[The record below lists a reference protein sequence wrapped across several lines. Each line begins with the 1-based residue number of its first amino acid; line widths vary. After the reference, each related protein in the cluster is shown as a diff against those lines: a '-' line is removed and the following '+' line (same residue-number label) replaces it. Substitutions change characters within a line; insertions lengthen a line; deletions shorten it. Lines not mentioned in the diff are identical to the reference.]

1 VYLFTVNL
9 FSGGT
14 QKEIMLPA
22 NINCYDINDTIIA
35 VSSGTTSSAKKII
48 RISGDKTFDILR
60 TLTEDK
66 HLPKQR
72 KIVPALLKIAEDFA
86 SEAKLYLFPCPH
98 SYTGENLAEIHLF
111 GCDEIVEL
119 LFSKLLALG
128 CRIAQAGEFTYRAYL
143 NAKMD
148 LSQSEAVAQI
158 ISSSNQ
164 YQLCAAQRLFGGSL
178 EQKVC
183 QIRQEILE
191 LLSLIE
197 ASLDF
202 STEDIEL
209 ITTKKAVE
217 TTKKIH
223 SELDGLLAGSIT
235 FEQIA
240 GAPSVIIAGS
250 ANAGKSSLVNALIG
264 TKRSIVS
271 SQSGTTRDC
280 LEHWLKLDKCDC
292 VLFDCAGLVAEP
304 TDIIQSLA
312 NTAVLKAI
320 NDSTVVIFCADI
332 TKEDYSTDLEILGRL
347 SKKPVI
353 YAATKCDLLTAGET
367 EEKIALSKQLFGCDF
382 VATSAKELLGLEK
395 LRKLIQQNII
405 TQTSD
410 TAEAAEKTALTARHK
425 QAVAEAIKNIE
436 NASVQLSQ
444 NNEEVAAFVLRSAL
458 QNLASFEA
466 EHIDEAILET
476 IFSQFCI
483 GK

>member
-1 VYLFTVNL
+1 
-9 FSGGT
+9 
-14 QKEIMLPA
+14 MLPA
-22 NINCYDINDTIIA
+22 NINRYDINDTIIA
-35 VSSGTTSSAKKII
+35 VSSGTTSSVKKII
-48 RISGDKTFDILR
+48 RISGDKTFDILKS
-60 TLTEDK
+60 LTEDK
-66 HLPKQR
+66 NLRKQR
-72 KIVPALLKIAEDFA
+72 EIIPALLKIAEDFTA
-86 SEAKLYLFPCPH
+86 EAKLYFFPSPH
-98 SYTGENLAEIHLF
+98 SYTGDDLAEIHLF
-111 GCDEIVEL
+111 SCDEIAAL

-128 CRIAQAGEFTYRAYL
+128 CRTAQAGEFTYRAYL

-148 LSQSEAVAQI
+148 LSQAEAVAQI

-178 EQKVC
+178 EQKIC

-209 ITTKKAVE
+209 ITTKKAIE
-217 TTKKIH
+217 TTEKIH
-223 SELDGLLAGSIT
+223 SELGELLADSIA

-240 GAPSVIIAGS
+240 DAPSVVIAGS

-264 TKRSIVS
+264 AKRSIVS
-271 SQSGTTRDC
+271 DQSGTTRDV

-292 VLFDCAGLVAEP
+292 VLFDCAGLVTEP
-304 TDIIQSLA
+304 VDIIQALA
-312 NTAVLKAI
+312 DTAALKAV
-320 NDSTVVIFCADI
+320 NDAVVIIFCADI
-332 TKEDYSTDLEILGRL
+332 TKEDYSTDLEVLKRL
-347 SKKPVI
+347 SKKPAI
-353 YAATKCDLLTAGET
+353 YAATKCDLLTAGDT
-367 EEKIALSKQLFGCDF
+367 GEKLVLLKQLFGRDF
-382 VATSAKELLGLEK
+382 AATSSKDLSGLEK
-395 LRKLIQQNII
+395 LKKLIQQNII

-410 TAEAAEKTALTARHK
+410 TAEAAEKTALTARHR

-436 NASVQLSQ
+436 NACAELAQ

-476 IFSQFCI
+476 IFSRFCI

>member
-1 VYLFTVNL
+1 
-9 FSGGT
+9 
-14 QKEIMLPA
+14 MLPV
-22 NINCYDINDTIIA
+22 NINRYDINDTIIA
-35 VSSGTTSSAKKII
+35 VSSGPISSAKKII
-48 RISGDKTFDILR
+48 RISGDKTFDILKL
-60 TLTEDK
+60 LTEDEN
-66 HLPKQR
+66 LGKQR
-72 KIVPALLKIAEDFA
+72 KITPVPLKIAEDLTA
-86 SEAKLYLFPCPH
+86 EAKLYFFPSPH

-111 GCDEIVEL
+111 ACDQIIEL
-119 LFSKLLALG
+119 LFSKLLSLG
-128 CRIAQAGEFTYRAYL
+128 CRGAEAGEFTYRAYL

-148 LSQSEAVAQI
+148 LSQAEAVAQI

-178 EQKVC
+178 EQKIR

-202 STEDIEL
+202 SAEDIEI
-209 ITTKKAVE
+209 ITTKKAIE
-217 TTKKIH
+217 TTGKIH
-223 SELDGLLAGSIT
+223 SELDELLAGSIT

-240 GAPSVIIAGS
+240 DAPSVIIVGS

-264 TKRSIVS
+264 AKRSIVS
-271 SQSGTTRDC
+271 DQSGTTRDV

-292 VLFDCAGLVAEP
+292 ILFDCAGLVAEP
-304 TDIIQSLA
+304 VDIIQSLA
-312 NTAVLKAI
+312 NTAASKAI

-332 TKEDYSTDLEILGRL
+332 TKGDYATDLEVLNHL
-347 SKKPVI
+347 SKKPSV
-353 YAATKCDLLTAGET
+353 YAATKCDLLTAGDT
-367 EEKIALSKQLFGCDF
+367 EEKLALLKQLFGCDF
-382 VATSAKELLGLEK
+382 LATSSKNLSGLERLK
-395 LRKLIQQNII
+395 ELIQQNII

-410 TAEAAEKTALTARHK
+410 TAEAPEKTALTARHR
-425 QAVAEAIKNIE
+425 QTVAEAIKNIE
-436 NASVQLSQ
+436 NASAELSQ

-476 IFSQFCI
+476 IFSRFCI

>member
-1 VYLFTVNL
+1 MY
-9 FSGGT
+9 
-14 QKEIMLPA
+14 
-22 NINCYDINDTIIA
+22 NIDDTIIA
-35 VSSGTTSSAKKII
+35 AASGQISSAKKII
-48 RISGDKTFDILR
+48 RISGDKTFDILKL
-60 TLTEDK
+60 LTEDEN
-66 HLPKQR
+66 PGKQR
-72 KIVPALLKIAEDFA
+72 KITPALLKIAEDLTA
-86 SEAKLYLFPCPH
+86 ESKLYLFPSPH
-98 SYTGENLAEIHLF
+98 SYTGENLAEIHFF

-148 LSQSEAVAQI
+148 LSQAEAVAQI

-217 TTKKIH
+217 TAKKIH
-223 SELDGLLAGSIT
+223 NELDGLLAGSIT

-240 GAPSVIIAGS
+240 NAPSVIIAGS

-264 TKRSIVS
+264 AKRSIVS

-304 TDIIQSLA
+304 VDIIQSLA
-312 NTAVLKAI
+312 NMAALKAI

-353 YAATKCDLLTAGET
+353 YAATKCDLLTAGDT
-367 EEKIALSKQLFGCDF
+367 EEKVGLLKQLFGCDF
-382 VATSAKELLGLEK
+382 VTTSSKNQSGLKRLKE
-395 LRKLIQQNII
+395 LIQQNII

-410 TAEAAEKTALTARHK
+410 TIEAPEKTALTARHK
-425 QAVAEAIKNIE
+425 QAVIEAIKNIE
-436 NASVQLSQ
+436 SASAQLSQ
-444 NNEEVAAFVLRSAL
+444 NNEDVAAFVLRSAL
-458 QNLASFEA
+458 QNLASFET

-476 IFSQFCI
+476 IFSRFCI